1 MAEETEVRPPEPAA
15 PPPEPQQGSLESRMG
30 RAVEAQPAALPQPP
44 VTSPAPVTTEPAQPG
59 SEWQSIRDYAK
70 EQGMELPWADD
81 HAAVQNLLQSY
92 RQLQERNYYA
102 DLGRQVAPHAEDVR
116 AWIAQRQ
123 APAAAAPPP
132 AYRPPPFKQEWLA
145 MVERDPETGTLR
157 SKPGYDPALPEK
169 VQAYSDWRDRFMQEP
184 EAILG
189 PLVDERAR
197 QYVQQEVSQYREQDL
212 AQRLIQREA
221 TWIFQGGSVG
231 GALTPAGRLYGQ
243 VVGSLYQGGLRDV
256 AQLHTAAIAH
266 VQAAVFRAQH
276 VQAAAQP
283 PAAPAAAAEVPVSL
297 GGALARPSSSAPRR
311 PATADPM
318 KGLSLRERLS
328 RRFDQT
334 GVPENIGF

>member
-1 MAEETEVRPPEPAA
+1 
-15 PPPEPQQGSLESRMG
+15 MG
-30 RAVEAQPAALPQPP
+30 RAVESVPQPQPAAPQPTGVIEGAIAQPAA
-44 VTSPAPVTTEPAQPG
+44 PG
-59 SEWQSIRDYAK
+59 GEWQSIRDYAK
-70 EQGMELPWADD
+70 DQGVELPWADD
-81 HAAVQNLLQSY
+81 RSAVQNLLQSY

-102 DLGRQVAPHAEDVR
+102 DLGRQVAPHAEAVR
-116 AWIAQRQ
+116 EYIQQRQ
-123 APAAAAPPP
+123 SPAEAQPPP
-132 AYRPPPFKQEWLA
+132 AYRPPPFRQEWLA
-145 MVERDPETGTLR
+145 MVERDPETGGLR

-197 QYVQQEVSQYREQDL
+197 QYVQQELGQYKEQDL